1 MTTIVEVSELTKAYG
16 KVTAVDSI
24 SFKLEEGK
32 IYGLLGSNGA
42 GKTTVMH
49 MLTAQLFPTSGSIK
63 VFGEEPYE
71 NERVLSRV
79 CFIKES
85 QKYPDTFTVADV
97 LRLSPQFFPNW
108 DAEFANALIK
118 DFQLPLKRKMK
129 KLSRGMLSAVGIVVG
144 LASRAPLSIF
154 DEPYLGLDAVSRNLF
169 YNRLLNDYAEFPR
182 TIVLSTH
189 LIDEVSQ
196 LLEHVLVIDQGRI
209 LLDEDAEALRGRA
222 SNVVGTASKVEL
234 FVADKKTIHR
244 GAIGGLTSVTVLGA
258 LTARDR
264 SRAEELGLEL
274 TPVSLQQMIVH
285 LTNRT
290 SGNKEGTA

>member
-1 MTTIVEVSELTKAYG
+1 MTTIVEVSDLTKAYG
-16 KVTAVDSI
+16 KVKAVDSI

-196 LLEHVLVIDQGRI
+196 LLEHVLVIDRGRI
-209 LLDEDAEALRGRA
+209 LLNEEAEALRGRA

-234 FVADKKTIHR
+234 FLADKKTIHR
-244 GAIGGLTSVTVLGA
+244 EAIGGLTSATVLGA

-264 SRAEELGLEL
+264 SHAEELGLEL

-285 LTNRT
+285 LTTRT